1 MADQPANSGEAE
13 AAGSLN
19 ASSSAQSAATASAT
33 ITGIPA
39 VTAAAGSSRSLIPL
53 TTIPLIPTVSLQ
65 QRTLGG
71 IPLTVFYFQQSPPWY
86 PENIPSFYLIIQNI
100 GLGLR
105 VEAFRWLTLGRNVA
119 DHRWRDLTVQIL
131 EDELDPNHQ
140 YTPEYR
146 RQLLWAS
153 SFPPSHYMHPLD
165 GPMQPGMSRY
175 PRYPLIGHD

>member
-13 AAGSLN
+13 APGSLN
-19 ASSSAQSAATASAT
+19 ASSSAQSAATTSALT
-33 ITGIPA
+33 TA
-39 VTAAAGSSRSLIPL
+39 VTAAAGSSSSLIPL
-53 TTIPLIPTVSLQ
+53 TSIPMNPTVSLQ

-71 IPLTVFYFQQSPPWY
+71 VPLTVFSFQQSPPWF
-86 PENIPSFYLIIQNI
+86 PENIPSFYLIIQDV

-105 VEAFRWLTLGRNVA
+105 AEAFRWLTLGRNVA

-175 PRYPLIGHD
+175 PRYPLTGHD